1 MRAPAA
7 LADVAPAVLIEAK
20 EAPKASCCRIS
31 RFWVG
36 YLRLLGTSVP
46 LLSKYVEIC
55 LPKPRGLECLRA
67 TQRKGGL

>member
-20 EAPKASCCRIS
+20 EAPKAACCRIS

-36 YLRLLGTSVP
+36 YLRITGHIGSTLVSLWKS
-46 LLSKYVEIC
+46 LSK
-55 LPKPRGLECLRA
+55 RGLECLRA